1 MASDI
6 DIFTDIK
13 SHNVDILIL
22 KQCCH
27 IEFIFRTPLNQYL
40 HQKDTMCMLKEVG
53 VDISQIY
60 RI

>member
-6 DIFTDIK
+6 DIFTDIMY
-13 SHNVDILIL
+13 VDILIL

-53 VDISQIY
+53 VDISQI
-60 RI
+60 